1 MKVISLSFIIF
12 HLSFSEAPAQVRFGV
27 KGGFQLASMQFN
39 SDDLRSSN
47 RVGFFIGPSLKI
59 GLPLTGLNVDA
70 SLLYDQR
77 DLRVQG
83 ETFRQQ
89 SLVFMGDMR
98 CGVGIGEA
106 LGIFLLGGPQFSFNV
121 GDDVSHWFASDG
133 ELHQF
138 SLQETMLSFNLGAGV
153 TLARHFEAALR
164 YNIPVGKT
172 ADFTWGELSDELLQQ
187 TWHHAKT
194 RTNAWSVSVTYYF

>member
-89 SLVFMGDMR
+89 SLTTASR
-98 CGVGIGEA
+98 CSKRWS
-106 LGIFLLGGPQFSFNV
+106 FSPEP
-121 GDDVSHWFASDG
+121 ASFT
-133 ELHQF
+133 EL
-138 SLQETMLSFNLGAGV
+138 T
-153 TLARHFEAALR
+153 
-164 YNIPVGKT
+164 
-172 ADFTWGELSDELLQQ
+172 
-187 TWHHAKT
+187 
-194 RTNAWSVSVTYYF
+194 